1 MLKFRLT
8 PKKFYLSLPK
18 CKIMPT
24 FAAVLTK
31 LNLKTNEKDFYA
43 NGDDAAFNCIH
54 CVLGR

>member
-31 LNLKTNEKDFYA
+31 LN
-43 NGDDAAFNCIH
+43 
-54 CVLGR
+54 